1 MLNCINCKYA
11 KFEYNHD
18 GYTPLVV
25 CQLTGFS
32 ATWSP
37 ASLHCCKN
45 HIQDKRI
52 IASREDIRYYTVD
65 YLADRFNRSTE
76 GISPNSR
83 LFEFPIEAGDLANIL
98 ACTFAVTIPEAKYSR
113 WKTLEQAINNT
124 YSAQYTR

>member
-1 MLNCINCKYA
+1 MTNCLNCIYA
-11 KFEYNHD
+11 KFEYGHD
-18 GYTPLVV
+18 GYTPLVA

-37 ASLHCCKN
+37 ASLHCCKA

-52 IASREDIRYYTVD
+52 SASREDIHYYIVD
-65 YLADRFNRSTE
+65 YLADRFLRSTE

-83 LFEFPIEAGDLANIL
+83 LFEFPISAGDLAYIL

-113 WKTLEQAINNT
+113 WNTIEQAINTT
-124 YSAQYTR
+124 YSAQCTW